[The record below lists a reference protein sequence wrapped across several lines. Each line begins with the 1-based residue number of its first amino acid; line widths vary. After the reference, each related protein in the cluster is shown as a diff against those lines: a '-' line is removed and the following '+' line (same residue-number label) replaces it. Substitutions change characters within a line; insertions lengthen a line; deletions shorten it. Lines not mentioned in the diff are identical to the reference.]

1 MHTTTPPPLAVL
13 RAHALWIVAVAAGVY
28 ETGLAIAQGYTQS
41 DITTGELLA
50 NLTIRGIVF
59 GIAIFLANGMRN
71 GSNGARWVLTG
82 LLGVL
87 GLGSLLIGPTEWLLA
102 GNTMA
107 ELDLSALEWVFASS
121 RVVHVCAVVAAV
133 ALMFLPSAN
142 RWFGQRT
149 AMIGAT
155 S

>member
-1 MHTTTPPPLAVL
+1 MHTTAPPPVVL
-13 RAHALWIVAVAAGVY
+13 RAQTLWILAVAAGIC

-41 DITTGELLA
+41 AITTGELLA
-50 NLTIRGIVF
+50 NLTVRGIVF
-59 GIAIFLANGMRN
+59 GIAIFLVQSLGN
-71 GSNGARWVLTG
+71 GSNGARWGLTV
-82 LLGVL
+82 LLGVI
-87 GLGSLLIGPTEWLLA
+87 GLGSLLIGPVEWLLA
-102 GNTMA
+102 GNMTT
-107 ELDLSALEWVFASS
+107 DLNFSPLEWVFASS

>member
-1 MHTTTPPPLAVL
+1 MQTTTPPPLAVL

-28 ETGLAIAQGYTQS
+28 ETGLAIAQGYTQG
-41 DITTGELLA
+41 DLTTGELLA
-50 NLTIRGIVF
+50 NLTTRGTVF
-59 GIAIFLANGMRN
+59 GLAIFLAHSMRN

-82 LLGVL
+82 LLGVV
-87 GLGSLLIGPTEWLLA
+87 GLGSLLIGPAEWLFA
-102 GNTMA
+102 GNTLA
-107 ELDLSALEWVFASS
+107 DLDLSALEWVFAAS

-133 ALMFLPSAN
+133 MLMFLPSAN
-142 RWFGQRT
+142 RWFAPRT